1 MAALR
6 RARIK
11 SSEGKE
17 KNMSTMKYT
26 KEHHWL
32 RLDDDGVVTV
42 GITEHA
48 QNQLGDVV
56 YVQLPQV
63 GQGLTKGQEAV
74 VLESVKAASGIMLP
88 VEGEV
93 TEINP
98 AVTDDPGL
106 INEDPLG
113 RAWLFKLRPADASPL
128 DQLMDE
134 AAYKTYAE

>member
-1 MAALR
+1 
-6 RARIK
+6 
-11 SSEGKE
+11 
-17 KNMSTMKYT
+17 MSTMKYT

-32 RLDDDGVVTV
+32 RLDEDGVITV

-56 YVQLPQV
+56 YVQLPEV
-63 GQGLTKGQEAV
+63 GQVLGKDQEAV
-74 VLESVKAASGIMLP
+74 VLESVKAASGIVLP

-98 AVTDDPGL
+98 AVTDEPGL
-106 INEDPLG
+106 INDDPLG
-113 RAWLFKLRPADASPL
+113 RAWLFKLRPTDAAPL

-134 AAYKTYAE
+134 AAYQAYAQ

>member
-1 MAALR
+1 
-6 RARIK
+6 
-11 SSEGKE
+11 
-17 KNMSTMKYT
+17 MSAMKYT
-26 KEHHWL
+26 EEHHWL
-32 RLDDDGVVTV
+32 RLEADGLITV

-63 GQGLTKGQEAV
+63 GQVLEKGQEAV
-74 VLESVKAASGIMLP
+74 VLESVKAASGIVLP

-93 TEINP
+93 VEINS

-113 RAWLFKLRPADASPL
+113 KAWLFKLRPRDISPL
-128 DQLMDE
+128 AQLMDE
-134 AAYKTYAE
+134 AAYKAYAD

>member
-1 MAALR
+1 
-6 RARIK
+6 
-11 SSEGKE
+11 
-17 KNMSTMKYT
+17 MSAMKYT
-26 KEHHWL
+26 EEHHWL
-32 RLDDDGVVTV
+32 RLEAEGLITV

-63 GQGLTKGQEAV
+63 GQVLEKGQEAV
-74 VLESVKAASGIMLP
+74 VLESVKAASGIVLP

-93 TEINP
+93 VEINS

-113 RAWLFKLRPADASPL
+113 KAWLFKLCPRDISPL
-128 DQLMDE
+128 AQLMDE
-134 AAYKTYAE
+134 AAYKAYAD